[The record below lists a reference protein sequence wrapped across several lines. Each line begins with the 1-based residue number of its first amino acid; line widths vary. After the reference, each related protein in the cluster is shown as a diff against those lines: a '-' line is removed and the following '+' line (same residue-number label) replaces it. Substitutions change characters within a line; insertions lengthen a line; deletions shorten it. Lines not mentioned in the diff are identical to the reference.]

1 MLAPRKV
8 LEGVDGA
15 GQEESDPKSSEE
27 GMLQLIKAF
36 DSEGIKSFIE
46 GQLHLP
52 PSIHERFSV
61 LRQALGTRHKQFV
74 DLKEINL
81 QMKFFYDLFQECKV
95 FPAAWLNYASSVGF
109 FHGQTGRFVEASDVV
124 FRTEANLGR
133 VLSMRAKYTILG
145 LKDLVSM
152 RALSATGN
160 ESQQALAQ
168 NLAHVS
174 SQVEM
179 VGDEDAAS
187 SDFIS
192 ALAAFDAD
200 SQLQ

>member
-1 MLAPRKV
+1 M
-8 LEGVDGA
+8 LEGEGAEGA

-27 GMLQLIKAF
+27 GLLQLIKTF
-36 DSEGIKSFIE
+36 DSEGIKSYIE

-52 PSIHERFSV
+52 PSIHEKFSV
-61 LRQALGTRHKQFV
+61 LRQALGTRHKQFA
-74 DLKEINL
+74 DLKEIKL

-95 FPAAWLNYASSVGF
+95 FPGEWLNYASSVGY
-109 FHGQTGRFVEASDVV
+109 FHGQTGRFVETSDLV

-133 VLSMRAKYTILG
+133 LLSMRAKYTILG

-168 NLAHVS
+168 NLAHFS

-179 VGDEDAAS
+179 VGDEDAATS
-187 SDFIS
+187 GFIS
-192 ALAAFDAD
+192 ALAAFDAEPR
-200 SQLQ
+200 LQ